1 MGGMTGAASGGPSEW
16 VDEYGDYLFRFAL
29 GRVRNE
35 ALAQDLVQETFLA
48 GIKAWSR
55 FSARA
60 SVRTWLTG
68 ILKNKIIDHYRRSG
82 REPLLGDLA
91 AMSDGMERSFDEDG
105 HWLTD
110 RVTAP
115 GHWTEDVVAQ
125 ADREGFWKAFR
136 ACSDK
141 LPEQVRRVF
150 VLREVDGE
158 ESDVICRLLK
168 ITSQN
173 YWTIM
178 HRARHALRRCL
189 ETNYFGVGG
198 GNA

>member
-1 MGGMTGAASGGPSEW
+1 M
-16 VDEYGDYLFRFAL
+16 DQYGDYLFRFAL

-68 ILKNKIIDHYRRSG
+68 ILKNKIVDHYRKST

-91 AMSDGMERSFDEDG
+91 ARRDGSDDDFDEDG
-105 HWLTD
+105 HWLID
-110 RVTAP
+110 QPAAP
-115 GHWTEDVVAQ
+115 RAWAEDVVAQ
-125 ADREGFWKAFR
+125 ADREGFWKAFN

-150 VLREVDGE
+150 LLREVDGE
-158 ESDVICRLLK
+158 ESDVICRLLA

-189 ETNYFGVGG
+189 ESHYFAPGG
-198 GNA
+198 GRA